1 MDNKLI
7 VSSSPHISAKKKTRD
22 IMLDVIIALC
32 PAAIASII
40 LFGLDA
46 LLVII
51 VSIVTCVLAEYVCRK
66 IMKRENTIGDLSAV
80 VTGLLLALNMPSDI
94 PLYVVV
100 IGGLVAIVVIKQMF
114 GGLGQNFMNPALGAR
129 VVLLV
134 SFPTLMTSWVEPL
147 SADAVSTATPL
158 ALISAGTTE
167 ELPTYLEMFL
177 GIRGGSLGETCILA
191 LLIGGIYLIA
201 RKVISPIIPVV
212 YIAVVFIF
220 SACLGQDPL
229 MMIMS
234 GGLFLGAFFMAT
246 DYVTSPLTN
255 KGKVIY
261 AIGCG
266 IVTVLIRT
274 YGSLPE
280 GVSYSIILMNVLTPL
295 IERWTM
301 PKAFG
306 VRKEAKS

>member
-1 MDNKLI
+1 
-7 VSSSPHISAKKKTRD
+7 
-22 IMLDVIIALC
+22 MLDVIIALC